1 MESPEKTFSLFNPF
15 IAPRWG
21 CGFGWTVAGH
31 LQTADSEI
39 QEFGQTVIRIESEV
53 EGEQSVFIA
62 RSVSVCDA
70 LLAIL
75 ETYVELFQEKD
86 IGVQSCRN
94 RCEWVTPVDEHLYA
108 QLLQR
113 LPEES
118 QFPVNGCVVLLPSS

>member
-1 MESPEKTFSLFNPF
+1 MKFKSSVEQLSELNQKLRESSLFSSRDLF
-15 IAPRWG
+15 QCVTR
-21 CGFGWTVAGH
+21 F
-31 LQTADSEI
+31 
-39 QEFGQTVIRIESEV
+39 
-53 EGEQSVFIA
+53 
-62 RSVSVCDA
+62 
-70 LLAIL
+70 LAIL